1 MDDIKTP
8 HMDTPIKKEIV
19 CFGEVLW
26 DVFPSGKV
34 PGGAP
39 MNVAYHLHKQK
50 RKVGV
55 ITKIGIDDDGKK
67 LFNFFSKKGICTD
80 YFQIDHKYDTGKVI
94 AKTALDNETIYDFKT
109 PAAWDYILWD
119 DAFEELMANARLFV
133 FGSLATRG
141 KTSAS
146 TLFRLLDL
154 RPTGK
159 VMDINLR
166 SGFYSKEIIQTLLEK
181 VDILKLNEAELELI
195 TGWFSGYQSNEDRLR
210 ALSDRFK
217 IPTAVV
223 TMGSNGAMLLKD
235 GQIDTVAGLKVE
247 VTDTVGAGDAFL
259 AGFLS
264 KLLPP
269 HGSVEDTI
277 NPNPREALEFGNQL
291 GAFVATQ
298 RGSCPNYEIEE
309 LQSRFKN

>member
-1 MDDIKTP
+1 MEPIKTS
-8 HMDTPIKKEIV
+8 HTDTPTKKEIV

-26 DVFPSGKV
+26 DIFPSGKV

-80 YFQIDHKYDTGKVI
+80 YFQIDHKYDTGKVF
-94 AKTALDNETIYDFKT
+94 AKTSLDNETVYDFKT
-109 PAAWDYILWD
+109 PSAWDFIVWD
-119 DAFEELMANARLFV
+119 DAFEELMADAQLFV

-141 KTSAS
+141 KTSAN
-146 TLFRLLDL
+146 TLFRLLEM

-166 SGFYSKEIIQTLLEK
+166 STFYSKEIVQSLLSK
-181 VDILKLNEAELELI
+181 TDILKLNEAELELI
-195 TGWFSGYQSNEDRLR
+195 TGWFSNFKSIEDRLK
-210 ALSDRFK
+210 AISERFS
-217 IPTAVV
+217 IPTTVV
-223 TMGSNGAMLLKD
+223 TMGGEGAMLLMN
-235 GQIDTVAGLKVE
+235 GQIETVAGLKVE
-247 VTDTVGAGDAFL
+247 VTDTVGSGDAFL
-259 AGFLS
+259 AGLLS
-264 KLLPP
+264 KLFNNSTPK
-269 HGSVEDTI
+269 
-277 NPNPREALEFGNQL
+277 EALEFGNQL

-298 RGSCPNYEIEE
+298 KGSCPNYEIEE